1 MAFDIFNFKAI
12 LSIGSG
18 YYREETLMNN
28 VLLKDGNK
36 YSGNYVAMKSFSD
49 RVVINYGKDL
59 QCVYKEAVRRGITDP
74 VVFYV
79 PEKNMVHIY

>member
-1 MAFDIFNFKAI
+1 MLQRKEFF
-12 LSIGSG
+12 
-18 YYREETLMNN
+18 MNN

-59 QCVYKEAVRRGITDP
+59 QDV
-74 VVFYV
+74 
-79 PEKNMVHIY
+79 